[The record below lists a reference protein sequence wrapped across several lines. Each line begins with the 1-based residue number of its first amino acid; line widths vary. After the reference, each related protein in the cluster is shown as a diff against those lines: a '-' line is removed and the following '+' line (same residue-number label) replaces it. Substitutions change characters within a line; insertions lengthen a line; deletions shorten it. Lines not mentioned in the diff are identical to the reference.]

1 MSMTDP
7 VADLLTR
14 IRNASK
20 ARKPAVDVPA
30 SKLKTEIV
38 RILKR
43 QHFVRD
49 FLELP
54 DNKQGILRV
63 YLRYSRGDVPV
74 IKGLTES
81 SSPGL
86 RKYLDADRVRLSTLN
101 TQGHLDHFD
110 LLRGHDQ
117 FRSRQRKGSAAK
129 SCCSCW

>member
-14 IRNASK
+14 IRNGSK

-30 SKLKTEIV
+30 SNVKRELV
-38 RILKR
+38 RILKETY
-43 QHFVRD
+43 FVRD
-49 FLELP
+49 YIDLP

-74 IKGLTES
+74 IRGLQRL

-86 RKYLDADRVRLSTLN
+86 RKYVDAEAVRLSTRF
-101 TQGHLDHFD
+101 TQGISIISTSQ
-110 LLRGHDQ
+110 GMMTNHD
-117 FRSRQRKGSAAK
+117 AAK
-129 SCCSCW
+129 RGVGGELMVRCW